1 MSNTDPQPC
10 VAIDAM
16 GGDVGPAAL
25 VAGAVQ
31 VARETSLSLLLVGKE
46 DLIKA
51 ELEQQQ
57 IQGLDIQIVHA
68 ESVAEM
74 GDKPSHILRRKKD
87 TSIQATCNLVKEG
100 RAQGMLSAGHTGV
113 TLASAMFTLGRIKG
127 IERPALA
134 ALLPR
139 ESKPLVLIDVGANVD
154 SKPRHLV
161 QFAVMAEALAHN
173 VLQVPHPKVSLLNIG
188 EEKGKGNQQVNET
201 YQLLGRTSLNFT
213 GNVEGRDLFSGDM
226 DIVVCDGFVGN
237 IALKLSEGLGQAFS
251 QMLRQ
256 ELNDGFMTRMGAML
270 AKPAF
275 KRFVHRLDHEEYGG
289 APLLGLNGTVFVCHG
304 TASPKAVS
312 KALHMAVDSI
322 RNKAND
328 DIRMGLEMNPE
339 ITRFQRLKSMLHTSA
354 SKNQAHEEDKE

>member
-1 MSNTDPQPC
+1 MSKNDPRPC

-16 GGDVGPAAL
+16 GGDLGPAAL
-25 VAGAVQ
+25 VPGALQ
-31 VARETSLSLLLVGKE
+31 AARESSLDLILVGKE
-46 DLIKA
+46 DLIQA
-51 ELEQQQ
+51 ELKQQQ
-57 IQGLDIQIVHA
+57 TQGLGIEVEHV
-68 ESVAEM
+68 EGVAEM

-87 TSIQATCNLVKEG
+87 TSIQVACKLVKEG
-100 RAQGMLSAGHTGV
+100 RAQGLLSAGHTGV

-139 ESKPLVLIDVGANVD
+139 ENKPLILIDVGANVD

-161 QFAVMAEALAHN
+161 QFAIMAEALAQN
-173 VLQVPHPKVSLLNIG
+173 VLEVPKPLVSLLNIG

-201 YQLLGRTSLNFT
+201 YQLLARTSLNFS
-213 GNVEGRDLFSGDM
+213 GNVEGRDLFNGDM
-226 DIVVCDGFVGN
+226 DVVVCDGFVGN

-256 ELNDGFMTRMGAML
+256 ELNNGFMTRMGAML

-275 KRFVHRLDHEEYGG
+275 RRFVHRLDHEEYGG

-304 TASPKAVS
+304 TASPKAIS
-312 KALHMAVDSI
+312 KALHMAAESI

-328 DIRMGLEMNPE
+328 DIRLGLEMNPE
-339 ITRFQRLKSMLHTSA
+339 ISRFQRLKSMLHST
-354 SKNQAHEEDKE
+354 SKNQTQEEDTE